1 MVAAANRFL
10 SKLFLL
16 SKLYETICRTQR
28 CSKSSR
34 GLQKCFG
41 SIAISSA
48 RFPNK
53 KLPLSK
59 IALLFVRLDHVASRI
74 VTGINGLKK
83 RGLGRFVCNFGIRF
97 PVSNSNE
104 FRC

>member
-1 MVAAANRFL
+1 MIAAANRFF

-16 SKLYETICRTQR
+16 SKLYETICRTRR

-59 IALLFVRLDHVASRI
+59 IALMLVRLGHVASRI
-74 VTGINGLKK
+74 VNANHGIM
-83 RGLGRFVCNFGIRF
+83 
-97 PVSNSNE
+97 
-104 FRC
+104 

>member
-10 SKLFLL
+10 SKLFLFT
-16 SKLYETICRTQR
+16 KLYETICRTRR

-53 KLPLSK
+53 KLALFK
-59 IALLFVRLDHVASRI
+59 IAHVFVRFDHFAWHRKRESGLVRI
-74 VTGINGLKK
+74 
-83 RGLGRFVCNFGIRF
+83 RRD
-97 PVSNSNE
+97 PA
-104 FRC
+104 